1 MTIETELLAI
11 KGNREFWQC
20 EDIVEWARTH
30 PSSALHKAPQF
41 CGFDLKKSAYEHWLW
56 AARALIALHITYE
69 DGTRK
74 AVSLSIDRQR
84 PGGGYRDVDDVL
96 RDKGLYEIMLA
107 DALAEL
113 TRVQAKYEQ
122 VTQLKPVWREVGKL
136 RRQRQAKQKGVE
148 RRATA

>member
-1 MTIETELLAI
+1 MSIESELLEI
-11 KGNREFWQC
+11 KGNREFWIA
-20 EDIVEWARTH
+20 EEIVDWARTH
-30 PSSALHKAPQF
+30 PKSALHKAPQF

-84 PGGGYRDVDDVL
+84 EGGGYRDVNDVL

-107 DALAEL
+107 DALNEL
-113 TRVQAKYEQ
+113 KRVELKYEQ
-122 VTQLKPVWREVGKL
+122 VKQLKPIWREAAKI
-136 RRQRQAKQKGVE
+136 RRQRQAKQKGKE
-148 RRATA
+148 QRESA